1 MSRINNWFEMNDIE
15 RANVN
20 RILLKRN
27 RERLAKLKEA
37 AEKSEAAASK
47 AE

>member
-1 MSRINNWFEMNDIE
+1 MNEIE

-37 AEKSEAAASK
+37 ADAAEKNNQQVAPATE
-47 AE
+47 E

>member
-1 MSRINNWFEMNDIE
+1 MNDIE

-20 RILLKRN
+20 RVLLKRN

-37 AEKSEAAASK
+37 ADKEESK
-47 AE
+47 

>member
-20 RILLKRN
+20 RVLLKRN

-37 AEKSEAAASK
+37 ADKEESK
-47 AE
+47 